1 VRQFLGYF
9 WCDRFFCVIE
19 TMYTTANMTSLVAP
33 DNRNLVFADAGI
45 TNDHDPPWFSAR
57 TSWRASIHCYARLI
71 NRAGAAVITNFSVFT
86 KVLVGHRLANWH
98 IFFYGNRGTT
108 FAKIF
113 RSSVAAEL

>member
-1 VRQFLGYF
+1 MVQRLHKLA
-9 WCDRFFCVIE
+9 RF
-19 TMYTTANMTSLVAP
+19 YSLLCTF
-33 DNRNLVFADAGI
+33 NKSG
-45 TNDHDPPWFSAR
+45 
-57 TSWRASIHCYARLI
+57 RA
-71 NRAGAAVITNFSVFT
+71 AAITNFSVFT